1 MNKDVVIKIKTS
13 QVDLKGAS
21 DDMEL
26 VTKGEFY
33 TKDDSMYIVYQE
45 TELSGMEGT
54 TTMLKISDDLL
65 VMKRYGSNTSKM
77 VFEKGKRFKTRY
89 RTSQGDLSMEILTNY
104 VDISMNED
112 NSKIDIDLV
121 YDINI
126 AGIFEGKNKMN
137 ISIS

>member
-13 QVDLKGAS
+13 QADLKGES

-33 TKDDSMYIVYQE
+33 TKDGSMYIVYQE

-54 TTMLKISDDLL
+54 TTMLKISDGLL

-89 RTSQGDLSMEILTNY
+89 RTAQGDMSMEILTNY
-104 VDISMNED
+104 VDININED
-112 NSKIDIDLV
+112 SSKIDIDLV
-121 YDINI
+121 YDINV
-126 AGIFEGKNKMN
+126 AGMFEGKNKMN